1 MTQTRA
7 DRSADLTNGPM
18 LQKII
23 LFSIPLAASSILQL
37 LFNAADVVVV
47 GRFAGSTALAA
58 VGSNGSLINLL
69 VNLFVGL
76 SLGANVVAAR
86 CFGAKDEHGIQDTVH
101 TAVTLGLTSGVLL
114 AVVGFF
120 AARSLLELMSCPED
134 VIDLSSLYLKIY
146 FIGMPMNMLYN
157 FSSALLR
164 AVGDTKRP
172 LYCLAAAGIINVVLN
187 LVFVIGFSMSVAG
200 VALATIISE
209 TVSACLVTAMLVREK
224 GALHLDLH
232 KLGFHAGAL
241 KQILL
246 IGLPAGLQS
255 TVFSLSNVVIQSAI
269 NSFGSTVVAGS
280 SASSNLEGFVYTAMN
295 AFAQAAVTFTSQNM
309 GARKYHNLDRV
320 MRNCLLCA
328 VVTGIL
334 LGGGAASSAA
344 SGSAAASSEALSA
357 DVQAIVDRGVLK
369 VGVKNAVKGFSFQD
383 TLTGEYT
390 GLEDSLAEMIAEHL
404 GVDVE
409 FTTVTAATRGELL
422 DSGDIDCVL
431 ATFTITDERRKSWDF
446 STPYYTD
453 YVSVLVEDASGIKE
467 LADLKDKVVGV
478 SSGSTS
484 ARALV
489 QAMIDASV
497 ISGDGFDAD
506 TFNADTWKDGISF
519 RQYDDY
525 PAISTALSAGEVNGF
540 CVDKSI
546 LAIYKTDGRS
556 YIDAE
561 FSPQEYG
568 IATKKGSGFS
578 ALCDELVTGWL
589 ADGTIDGLIKDNG
602 LD

>member
-1 MTQTRA
+1 MKKISR
-7 DRSADLTNGPM
+7 RSFVKAAGTV
-18 LQKII
+18 
-23 LFSIPLAASSILQL
+23 LAL
-37 LFNAADVVVV
+37 
-47 GRFAGSTALAA
+47 TAL
-58 VGSNGSLINLL
+58 
-69 VNLFVGL
+69 
-76 SLGANVVAAR
+76 
-86 CFGAKDEHGIQDTVH
+86 
-101 TAVTLGLTSGVLL
+101 TACGG
-114 AVVGFF
+114 
-120 AARSLLELMSCPED
+120 
-134 VIDLSSLYLKIY
+134 
-146 FIGMPMNMLYN
+146 
-157 FSSALLR
+157 
-164 AVGDTKRP
+164 
-172 LYCLAAAGIINVVLN
+172 
-187 LVFVIGFSMSVAG
+187 
-200 VALATIISE
+200 
-209 TVSACLVTAMLVREK
+209 
-224 GALHLDLH
+224 
-232 KLGFHAGAL
+232 
-241 KQILL
+241 
-246 IGLPAGLQS
+246 
-255 TVFSLSNVVIQSAI
+255 
-269 NSFGSTVVAGS
+269 
-280 SASSNLEGFVYTAMN
+280 SASST
-295 AFAQAAVTFTSQNM
+295 
-309 GARKYHNLDRV
+309 
-320 MRNCLLCA
+320 
-328 VVTGIL
+328 
-334 LGGGAASSAA
+334 AASTASSVA

-489 QAMIDASV
+489 QAMIEAGV
-497 ISGDGFDAD
+497 ISGDSFDAD

-525 PAISTALSAGEVNGF
+525 PAISTALSAGEVDGF

>member
-1 MTQTRA
+1 MKKISR
-7 DRSADLTNGPM
+7 RSFV
-18 LQKII
+18 K
-23 LFSIPLAASSILQL
+23 AAGTAIAL
-37 LFNAADVVVV
+37 
-47 GRFAGSTALAA
+47 TAL
-58 VGSNGSLINLL
+58 
-69 VNLFVGL
+69 
-76 SLGANVVAAR
+76 
-86 CFGAKDEHGIQDTVH
+86 
-101 TAVTLGLTSGVLL
+101 TACGG
-114 AVVGFF
+114 
-120 AARSLLELMSCPED
+120 
-134 VIDLSSLYLKIY
+134 
-146 FIGMPMNMLYN
+146 
-157 FSSALLR
+157 
-164 AVGDTKRP
+164 
-172 LYCLAAAGIINVVLN
+172 
-187 LVFVIGFSMSVAG
+187 
-200 VALATIISE
+200 
-209 TVSACLVTAMLVREK
+209 
-224 GALHLDLH
+224 
-232 KLGFHAGAL
+232 
-241 KQILL
+241 
-246 IGLPAGLQS
+246 
-255 TVFSLSNVVIQSAI
+255 
-269 NSFGSTVVAGS
+269 
-280 SASSNLEGFVYTAMN
+280 SASSSV
-295 AFAQAAVTFTSQNM
+295 AAST
-309 GARKYHNLDRV
+309 
-320 MRNCLLCA
+320 
-328 VVTGIL
+328 
-334 LGGGAASSAA
+334 ASSAA
-344 SGSAAASSEALSA
+344 SGSAAASSGAVSA
-357 DVQAIVDRGVLK
+357 DVQAIIDRGVLK

-453 YVSVLVEDASGIKE
+453 YVSVLVEDSSGIKA

-489 QAMIDASV
+489 QEMIDEGV
-497 ISGDGFDAD
+497 ITGEGFNAD

-568 IATKKGSGFS
+568 VATKKGSGFS
-578 ALCDELVTGWL
+578 ALCDELVSGWL
-589 ADGTIDGLIKDNG
+589 SDGTIDGLIKENG
-602 LD
+602 LE